1 MNKEELKKDQ
11 PVVYRIL
18 SNALKRNQLAHAY
31 LFSGQ
36 KGTPKLE
43 TALLLAQSILCPNP
57 DEDGFCCEQCPQCK
71 RVKQEESLDFFWKH
85 HVGYNKNVDSTFS
98 SKKKKEEITERIKK
112 QDILALQH
120 FFEST
125 SMEAANKRVY
135 ILEDYD
141 QATVEASN
149 SLLKFLEEPQPGIY
163 GILIADDKNRI
174 LPTIQSRCQSI
185 HFSKVHKSHQIER
198 MKSFTEEENA
208 QMLVESGYDFEKAKE
223 LVEQDHFAIL
233 KEAAKDYIKH
243 WDRYDEIYRL
253 QTKIFIPK
261 SPLMDKQWIRLWLE
275 WLLYLVKKHKS
286 DLSFEKEVDIQL
298 LIVEAFDRL
307 RSPLDLALFLDQFYT
322 QIRKVVVK

>member
-57 DEDGFCCEQCPQCK
+57 DEDGFCCEECEQCK
-71 RVKQEESLDFFWKH
+71 RVAKEESLDFFWKH
-85 HVGYNKNVDSTFS
+85 HVGYIKKVDSVFS
-98 SKKKKEEITERIKK
+98 SKKKKEEKEERIKK
-112 QDILALQH
+112 QDILTLQR

-125 SMEAANKRVY
+125 SMEVANRRVY

-198 MKSFTEEENA
+198 LKQITEEDNA
-208 QMLVESGYDFEKAKE
+208 QMLVESGYDFDKAKV
-223 LVEQDHFAIL
+223 LVEQDHFAII

-243 WDRYDEIYRL
+243 WDSYDEIYRL

-261 SPLMDKQWIRLWLE
+261 SSLMDKEWIRLWLE
-275 WLLYLVKKHKS
+275 WLLYLVKKHQS
-286 DLSFEKEVDIQL
+286 ALSFEKEVDIQL

>member
-11 PVVYRIL
+11 PIVYRIL

-43 TALLLAQSILCPNP
+43 AALLLAQSILCPNP
-57 DEDGFCCEQCPQCK
+57 DEDGFCCEQCDQCK
-71 RVKQEESLDFFWKH
+71 RVAKEESLDFFWKH
-85 HVGYNKNVDSTFS
+85 HVGYIKKVDSTFS
-98 SKKKKEEITERIKK
+98 SKKKKEEKEERIKK
-112 QDILALQH
+112 QDILALQR

-125 SMEAANKRVY
+125 SMEDANKRVY

-185 HFSKVHKSHQIER
+185 HFSQMNKSRQIQRFE
-198 MKSFTEEENA
+198 SFTEEDNA
-208 QMLVESGYDFEKAKE
+208 KMLVESGYDFDQAKS
-223 LVEQDHFAIL
+223 LVE
-233 KEAAKDYIKH
+233 KESFPIIKQAAFDYIKN
-243 WDRYDEIYRL
+243 WDSYDEIYRL
-253 QTKIFIPK
+253 QTKVFIPK
-261 SPLMDKQWIRLWLE
+261 GPLMDKEWIRLWLE
-275 WLLYLVKKHKS
+275 WLNYMVKNHKS
-286 DLSFEKEVDIQL
+286 ALSFEKEVDLQFV
-298 LIVEAFDRL
+298 IVEAFDKL
-307 RSPLDLALFLDQFYT
+307 RAPLDLALFLDQLYT